1 MCVNNKYRQNS
12 TNIFSRSLPINPV
25 RRRVPEKSSLV
36 LFYGQKPLVLA
47 LHTNKRLHAT
57 LLWMPSQTLET
68 RVSELCTLHISFLNY
83 IRLLPK
89 SSQEANFHF
98 RYQQIR
104 AKLFKEKSSS
114 KSAQLRHS
122 KTCILSRDQN
132 RTSSMLY
139 Y

>member
-1 MCVNNKYRQNS
+1 MCQYNKYRQNS

-25 RRRVPEKSSLV
+25 RRIVPEKSSLV
-36 LFYGQKPLVLA
+36 LFYGQKPMVLA

-57 LLWMPSQTLET
+57 LLWICRTLET
-68 RVSELCTLHISFLNY
+68 TGSELCTIHISFLNY
-83 IRLLPK
+83 IRLLSK

-104 AKLFKEKSSS
+104 AKLFQEKSSS